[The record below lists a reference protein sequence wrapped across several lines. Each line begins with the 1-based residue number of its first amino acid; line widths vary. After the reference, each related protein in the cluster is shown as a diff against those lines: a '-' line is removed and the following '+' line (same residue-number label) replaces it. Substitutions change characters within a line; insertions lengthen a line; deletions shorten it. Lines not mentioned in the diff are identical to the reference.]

1 MTDEW
6 ERLELRCAI
15 SFQRLADPAKGASCT
30 HRSCCNFGCLKSH
43 VSRAR
48 ACPIAGCDA
57 PMPRSHDVQRDDALR
72 TSLAAV
78 PAAVDV
84 VWRRGAEVR
93 TTAPTAAP
101 PKVAGGKRRRE
112 EASPARFR

>member
-15 SFQRLADPAKGASCT
+15 SFQRLTDPAKGASCT
-30 HRSCCNFGCLKSH
+30 HRSCCNFGDLTAY
-43 VSRAR
+43 VSRQKE
-48 ACPIAGCDA
+48 CPIAGCSA
-57 PMPRSHDVQRDDALR
+57 PLTRSRGVERDDALR
-72 TSLAAV
+72 ASLAAV

-84 VWRRGAEVR
+84 VWRRGAVVR
-93 TTAPTAAP
+93 STAPTAAP

-112 EASPARFR
+112 EALPARFR